1 MASNCQHV
9 STCRTETWFCT
20 ICTTLECCHSVKMTV
35 RKFTPA
41 IGRELSV
48 PATSTLTAITN
59 ISPNSPSPTPGFH
72 FIDNFQ
78 FQNGETIDK
87 LRLHYKTIGSLK
99 RDANGRALNA
109 VLIMHGTGGSSEQFL
124 NDIFAGEL
132 FNPSQPLDA
141 AKYFIILRDGI
152 GHGQSS
158 KPSDGLR
165 AKFPKYGYCDMV
177 RADYELLSN
186 GLEVNHLRLVMGT
199 SMGGMQ
205 SWLWGGM
212 YPDFM
217 DAVMPLASL
226 PTQISGRNRMSRK
239 MIIDAIQSD
248 PNYKNGEY
256 TEQPVQGLTS
266 ALYTLTWMRS
276 VPLLWQTLAPDQKS
290 ADDFLDQM
298 IQKDLSH
305 TDANDLLYQ
314 VASSADYDPRPL
326 LTSIKAPLVAIN
338 SADDQVNPPE
348 LQILEEGIKNVANGR
363 AVLIPISNETRG
375 HGTHTYAALWKDEL
389 SALLEASIGGRNDC
403 I

>member
-1 MASNCQHV
+1 
-9 STCRTETWFCT
+9 
-20 ICTTLECCHSVKMTV
+20 MTV

-48 PATSTLTAITN
+48 PATSTLAAITN

-177 RADYELLSN
+177 RADYELLTN

-239 MIIDAIQSD
+239 MIIDAIHSD

-326 LTSIKAPLVAIN
+326 LTKIKAPLVAIN

-363 AVLIPISNETRG
+363 AVLIPIGNETRG